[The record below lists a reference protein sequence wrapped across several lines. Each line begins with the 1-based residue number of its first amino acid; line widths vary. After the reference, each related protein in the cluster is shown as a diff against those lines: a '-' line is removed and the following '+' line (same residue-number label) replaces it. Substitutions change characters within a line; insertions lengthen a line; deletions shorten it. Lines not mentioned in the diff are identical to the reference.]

1 MDILNYKINYGKSLG
16 ISSYLENLLAD
27 VHKDRANLNK
37 ELTVKLKSHITE
49 QMKKDKELKEYLSK
63 MALEYPTLL
72 QSRYLNKSQGRV
84 SLYYFFNKMLASAIE
99 KGTATITLPANPALK
114 RLLTVFE
121 EKGILI
127 TTIDIT
133 KTKPVILSQEINYAE
148 LDETEYVCFLVE
160 IR

>member
-1 MDILNYKINYGKSLG
+1 
-16 ISSYLENLLAD
+16 
-27 VHKDRANLNK
+27 
-37 ELTVKLKSHITE
+37 
-49 QMKKDKELKEYLSK
+49 
-63 MALEYPTLL
+63 
-72 QSRYLNKSQGRV
+72 
-84 SLYYFFNKMLASAIE
+84 MLASAIE

-127 TTIDIT
+127 TNIDIT

-148 LDETEYVCFLVE
+148 LDETEYMCFLVE